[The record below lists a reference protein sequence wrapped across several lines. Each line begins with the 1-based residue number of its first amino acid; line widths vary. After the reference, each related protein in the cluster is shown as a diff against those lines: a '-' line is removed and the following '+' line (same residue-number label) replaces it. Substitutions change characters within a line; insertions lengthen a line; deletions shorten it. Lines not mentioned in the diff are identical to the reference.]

1 MFKHKISFFVLLIEQ
16 ASGIKVSDV
25 TYQDIRG
32 TTATKFAMTFD
43 CSPKFP
49 CVGIRLEDVKLSYK
63 NGAAKA
69 LCSHVRGTVTGC
81 E

>member
-1 MFKHKISFFVLLIEQ
+1 M
-16 ASGIKVSDV
+16 

-69 LCSHVRGTVTGC
+69 LCSHVRGIVTGC
-81 E
+81 